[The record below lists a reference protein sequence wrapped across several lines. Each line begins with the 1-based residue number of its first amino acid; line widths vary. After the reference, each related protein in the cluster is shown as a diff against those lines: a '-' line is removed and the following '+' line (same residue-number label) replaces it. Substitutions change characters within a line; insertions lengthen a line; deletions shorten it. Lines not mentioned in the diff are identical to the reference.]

1 MKNQI
6 CNSRRIFVAGS
17 AHSTNTSG
25 SVTVI
30 EYINCHKIIVEF
42 NDSRKYVATVS
53 AGNLL
58 KGRVK
63 NPYYPNV
70 FGVGYIGVGPYAA
83 SIGRNHTTSY
93 KAWKAMMMR
102 CYCEKSLSR
111 NARYDGCYVCD
122 EWLDFQVFSEW
133 YVEHEHYDLGYS
145 LDKDLLVPG
154 NKVYSP
160 STCSLVPQE
169 LNSILSDRRSDR
181 GAYPIGVVFDKDRNC
196 FSSKL
201 SENGI
206 INSLGRY
213 STVKDAFAVYKKAKE
228 AHVKSRAN
236 HWKDK
241 IKPDVYDALMNWT
254 VNSDI
259 DEKIGAIA

>member
-1 MKNQI
+1 MKNTRGSSKTRFKV
-6 CNSRRIFVAGS
+6 NSVHAI
-17 AHSTNTSG
+17 NSG
-25 SVTVI
+25 ETVTVLD
-30 EYINCHKIIVEF
+30 YIDARNIVIAF
-42 NDSRKYVATVS
+42 NDSRKHITTVS

-63 NPYYPNV
+63 NPYRPNV

-111 NARYDGCYVCD
+111 NALYDGCYVCD

-133 YVEHEHYDLGYS
+133 YVNHDHYDLGYS

-154 NKVYSP
+154 NKVYSS
-160 STCSLVPQE
+160 STCSLVPKE

-181 GAYPIGVVFDKDRNC
+181 GTYPVGVSFDKERCC
-196 FSSKL
+196 FSSQV
-201 SENGI
+201 SENGVVR
-206 INSLGRY
+206 SLGRY
-213 STVKDAFAVYKKAKE
+213 STVEDAFAAYKKAKE
-228 AHVKSRAN
+228 SHVKARAN
-236 HWKDK
+236 YWKDR
-241 IKPDVYDALMNWT
+241 IKPDVYNALMSWT